1 LNCFKINDILRSPA
15 RARRN
20 ITAWNAGDSPR
31 LRWIQKMGLLDQDSF
46 VNEEEKD
53 DHENDWSDVDSTYSI
68 GSSIVPEGE
77 QR

>member
-1 LNCFKINDILRSPA
+1 
-15 RARRN
+15 
-20 ITAWNAGDSPR
+20 
-31 LRWIQKMGLLDQDSF
+31 MGLLDQDSF